1 MLEKICCKFCASLHI
16 SSFSSLSP
24 CQWQQPIKH
33 LKTEKKKQTNNHR
46 DNNNNNK
53 TSSIAPRITIWNI
66 FINVLFETCP
76 TQWNRCL
83 KSCIFQCISLSQS
96 FWTCIYM
103 PTRLHKFHTGL
114 IIAQIND
121 ATRKELSCFQSSNNH
136 VRGAVGMKMIEL
148 HLFSEIFSGMNHP
161 LHNI

>member
-1 MLEKICCKFCASLHI
+1 MLEKTGCQFYASPFTFLHFLPYQHANDSNQKKF
-16 SSFSSLSP
+16 
-24 CQWQQPIKH
+24 QKM
-33 LKTEKKKQTNNHR
+33 KKETTQAT
-46 DNNNNNK
+46 
-53 TSSIAPRITIWNI
+53 IAPAIAIWNI
-66 FINVLFETCP
+66 FINVLFKTCP

-83 KSCIFQCISLSQS
+83 KLCILQCISFSHS

-103 PTRLHKFHTGL
+103 PTRLHKFQTGP

-121 ATRKELSCFQSSNNH
+121 ATRKELSCFQRSNNH

-161 LHNI
+161 LHNV

>member
-1 MLEKICCKFCASLHI
+1 MIIFINVRKDGLSVLCFSFHI
-16 SSFSSLSP
+16 SSFSSLLS

-33 LKTEKKKQTNNHR
+33 FKKRKKTT
-46 DNNNNNK
+46 
-53 TSSIAPRITIWNI
+53 IAPAITIWNI
-66 FINVLFETCP
+66 FINVLFKTCP

-83 KSCIFQCISLSQS
+83 KSCILQRISFSHS

-103 PTRLHKFHTGL
+103 PTRLHKFRTGL

-121 ATRKELSCFQSSNNH
+121 ATRKELSCFQRSNNH